1 MIKTKKELE
10 FYIMADRIMAGRNK
24 KSTFKEYIIGLFTT
38 KNLIIDYLKYMR
50 KKSYYNHSKSKKISF
65 NGIKALYARY
75 MYQKLSIKL
84 GFSIGEDVFGYGLL
98 IPHYGTI
105 VVNGGVRAGNYSVL
119 HTCTCIGGANKI
131 IGNALYLSS
140 GAQIMGN
147 ITLGDNVSIA
157 ANSLV
162 NKSFEDNI
170 LLAGSPASIKR
181 NNYPAWYERDG
192 ETYKSRVIAIEQLK
206 KEMHL

>member
-24 KSTFKEYIIGLFTT
+24 KQTIKEFILGLFTT
-38 KNLIIDYLKYMR
+38 QNLIIDYLKYMR
-50 KKSYYNHSKSKKISF
+50 KKSYYNHSKSKYFLINKM
-65 NGIKALYARY
+65 KALYAGY
-75 MYQKLSIKL
+75 MFQKLGTKL
-84 GFSIGEDVFGYGLL
+84 GFSIGEDVFGYGLV

-105 VVNGGVRAGNYSVL
+105 VVNGGVRVGNYSVL

-170 LLAGSPASIKR
+170 LLTGSPASIKR

-206 KEMHL
+206 KEMRL

>member
-1 MIKTKKELE
+1 
-10 FYIMADRIMAGRNK
+10 
-24 KSTFKEYIIGLFTT
+24 
-38 KNLIIDYLKYMR
+38 MR
-50 KKSYYNHSKSKKISF
+50 KKSYYNHSKSKYFLINKM
-65 NGIKALYARY
+65 KALYAGY
-75 MYQKLSIKL
+75 MFQKLGTKL
-84 GFSIGEDVFGYGLL
+84 GFSIGEDVFGYGLV

-105 VVNGGVRAGNYSVL
+105 VVNGGVRVGNYSVL

-170 LLAGSPASIKR
+170 LLTGSPASIKR

-192 ETYKSRVIAIEQLK
+192 ETYKNRVIAIEQLK
-206 KEMHL
+206 KEMRL

>member
-1 MIKTKKELE
+1 
-10 FYIMADRIMAGRNK
+10 MADRIMAGRNK
-24 KSTFKEYIIGLFTT
+24 KQTIKEFILGLFTT
-38 KNLIIDYLKYMR
+38 QNLIIDYLKYMR
-50 KKSYYNHSKSKKISF
+50 KKSYYNHSKSKYFLINKM
-65 NGIKALYARY
+65 KALYAGY
-75 MYQKLSIKL
+75 MFQKLGTKL
-84 GFSIGEDVFGYGLL
+84 GFSIGEDVFGYGLV

-105 VVNGGVRAGNYSVL
+105 VVNGGVRVGNYSVL

-170 LLAGSPASIKR
+170 LLTGSPASIKR

-206 KEMHL
+206 KEMRL